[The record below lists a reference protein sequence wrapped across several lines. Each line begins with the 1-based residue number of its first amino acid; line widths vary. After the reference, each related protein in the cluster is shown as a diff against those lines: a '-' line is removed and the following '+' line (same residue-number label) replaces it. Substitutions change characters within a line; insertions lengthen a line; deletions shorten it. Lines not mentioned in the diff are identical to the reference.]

1 MVNMSYCRF
10 ENTYNALQECIMHI
24 KRGEETS
31 ANEIRY
37 AEKLYK
43 ACEDFL
49 NEIENNGITDEDGD
63 IIEFED

>member
-10 ENTYNALQECIMHI
+10 ENTYNALKECINHI
-24 KRGEETS
+24 KDGVETS
-31 ANEIRY
+31 QNEIHY

-49 NEIENNGITDEDGD
+49 YEADYNGMTDENGD
-63 IIEFED
+63 IVEFEK